1 MAPQKAIVI
10 STHILEEVEAVCSRA
25 IIIAAGRV
33 VADATPAELARRHP
47 SGKLDDVFRDITMP
61 RHAAAVSEAA

>member
-1 MAPQKAIVI
+1 M
-10 STHILEEVEAVCSRA
+10 CSRA